1 MEASVGRMVLLRILY
16 LPLVLFGLTI
26 VLFAISQVIPSDPA
40 RLIVGDYVSPSVR
53 AAINAKYGLNQ
64 PVVTQYG
71 KYIARLLHGDLG
83 TSIRYNVS
91 VSSILRSA
99 FPATLELVAAAA
111 VVNMALT
118 FGLGVLAARF
128 RNTAIDAVI
137 RGFALIGTSTATF
150 IVAIV
155 CILIFGFYLNVLPIS
170 GRGSPPD
177 LAHLILPA
185 FVLGYSDAGN
195 NVRVFRAS
203 LIDSMGKDYVR
214 AARGRGINERTIL
227 LKHAGLNSLGPTVT
241 VLGLSVAR
249 IAGSVILVETVFSW
263 PGIGQLLDVGILW
276 NDFPLLT
283 GALLLLLVYT
293 LVVTLIVDVL
303 YRVIDPRLRSEVS

>member
-26 VLFAISQVIPSDPA
+26 VLFAISQIIPSDPA

-71 KYIARLLHGDLG
+71 KYISRLLHGDLG
-83 TSIRYNVS
+83 TSIRYNVP

-128 RNTAIDAVI
+128 RNTAIDAII

-177 LAHLILPA
+177 IAHLILPA